1 MRSSLLKVIAI
12 LAVGGAVMF
21 FNLGGWDLWN
31 PDEPRYA
38 EVAREM
44 LMRGEYLVPHLN
56 GEVYF
61 DKPPLFFAIIALFS
75 KLTGEVTALSARLPS
90 AVFGVLTLLVVFA
103 LGGRLKGPSMGMLS
117 ALILCTSF
125 QFFWLSRR
133 ANIDATLTFFT
144 TLSIFA
150 FFVGGHSERNRW
162 APYLLG
168 YLSMALGFLVK
179 LQPAVIVPFLA
190 IVPYFLWKRG
200 KGFVLD
206 WAHLPGFTAFSGI
219 LLGWVLLTLESQGLP
234 YLRGL
239 LWERTAA
246 TFFHSPGHDRP
257 IYYYL
262 YNFPVQF
269 MPWGIFLPSAV
280 LFCIRKHRE
289 TLFPFLWFSLVFLFF
304 SLSEAKR
311 GLYLLP
317 LYPAAALMTGW
328 LWWGTG
334 IGERLLRIPL
344 HFSAVS
350 FLILGIAAP
359 FGGLYARK
367 LWEGAPEA
375 GMLAGFPLILSGLL
389 LFLSMRKGNKTLGFW
404 TIVLVTSWLYIL
416 CCWKVL
422 PAVNPYKSYRF
433 LCQKVLQVLEEGDHL
448 VVYRRQGSEINFY
461 TGIVPILR
469 VYDPERLK
477 VLLSTRRVVCV
488 LRQRDLERLR
498 QEGVKVRVVA
508 VQKVGGKS
516 LAIITNKE
524 VGRADTPSGPEE
536 DQQEDKRR
544 GPPGMGGD
552 P

>member
-1 MRSSLLKVIAI
+1 MLKVIAI

-44 LMRGEYLVPHLN
+44 LIRGEYLVPHLN

-61 DKPPLFFAIIALFS
+61 DKPPLFFAVIALLS
-75 KLTGEVTALSARLPS
+75 KLTGEMTALSARLPS
-90 AVFGVLTLLVVFA
+90 AIFGVLTLLLVFA
-103 LGGRLKGPSMGMLS
+103 LGGRLKGPSTGLLS

-200 KGFVLD
+200 KEFVLD
-206 WAHLPGFTAFSGI
+206 WAHLPGFMAFSGI
-219 LLGWVLLTLESQGLP
+219 LLGWALLTLESQGLP

-257 IYYYL
+257 VYYYL

-280 LFCIRKHRE
+280 LFCIRRDRE
-289 TLFPFLWFSLVFLFF
+289 TLFPFLWFSLVFAFF

-328 LWWGTG
+328 LWSETA
-334 IGERLLRIPL
+334 IDERLLRIPL

-359 FGGLYARK
+359 FGGLYAGK

-389 LFLSMRKGNKTLGFW
+389 LFLSMRKGNKALGFW

-422 PAVNPYKSYRF
+422 PALNPYKSYRF
-433 LCQKVLQVLEEGDHL
+433 LCQKVLQVLQEGDHL

-488 LRQRDLERLR
+488 LRQRDLERLQ

-516 LAIITNKE
+516 LAVITNKE

-544 GPPGMGGD
+544 GPPGMGED

>member
-1 MRSSLLKVIAI
+1 LLKVIAI

-44 LMRGEYLVPHLN
+44 LIRGEYLVPHLN

-61 DKPPLFFAIIALFS
+61 DKPPLFFAVIALLS
-75 KLTGEVTALSARLPS
+75 KLTGEMTALSARLPS
-90 AVFGVLTLLVVFA
+90 AIFGVLTLLLVFA
-103 LGGRLKGPSMGMLS
+103 LGGRLKGPSTGLLS

-200 KGFVLD
+200 KEFVLD
-206 WAHLPGFTAFSGI
+206 WAHLPGFMAFSGI
-219 LLGWVLLTLESQGLP
+219 LLGWALLTLESQGLP

-257 IYYYL
+257 VYYYL

-280 LFCIRKHRE
+280 LFCIRRDRE
-289 TLFPFLWFSLVFLFF
+289 TLFPFLWFSLVFAFF

-328 LWWGTG
+328 LWSETA
-334 IGERLLRIPL
+334 IDERLLRIPL

-359 FGGLYARK
+359 FGGLYAGK

-389 LFLSMRKGNKTLGFW
+389 LFLSMRKGNKALGFW

-422 PAVNPYKSYRF
+422 PALNPYKSYRF
-433 LCQKVLQVLEEGDHL
+433 LCQKVLQVLQEGDHL

-488 LRQRDLERLR
+488 LRQRDLERLQ

-516 LAIITNKE
+516 LAVITNKE

-544 GPPGMGGD
+544 GPPGMGED